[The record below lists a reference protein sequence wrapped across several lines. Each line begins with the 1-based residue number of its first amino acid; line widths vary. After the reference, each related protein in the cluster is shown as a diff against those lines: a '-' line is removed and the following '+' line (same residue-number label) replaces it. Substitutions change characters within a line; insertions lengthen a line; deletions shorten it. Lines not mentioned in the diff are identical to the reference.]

1 MVTNDKHN
9 PRIDDDL
16 ARHDASF
23 LHGAPVDA
31 RAQEQRRNEGTG
43 PRPGQ
48 ASADATPPGR
58 ARGTSEGLEP
68 VEVDL
73 RAELATYIEG
83 SVFPGDRSDLLDSA
97 RRAQAPRAVIALLE
111 HLPEDRTY
119 DRLESVWEAATAR

>member
-31 RAQEQRRNEGTG
+31 RAQEQRRNEGPG

-48 ASADATPPGR
+48 ASADAAPPDRG
-58 ARGTSEGLEP
+58 RGTSEGLEP
-68 VEVDL
+68 AEVDL

-83 SVFPGDRSDLLDSA
+83 SVFPGERSDLLDSA
-97 RRAQAPRAVIALLE
+97 RRLQAPQAVIDLLE
-111 HLPEDRTY
+111 HLPEGRSY
-119 DRLESVWEAATAR
+119 DRMEAVWEAATTR